1 MRACVRAC
9 VRACGVCVCVCVCLG
24 EEGGVSLALLCI
36 FLFSFLFLLA
46 VLSLL
51 GFVITLFLCCHR
63 HVVCCQ
69 IETCDYLYE
78 RVYRESME
86 PHNYVEQY
94 NMVAI

>member
-1 MRACVRAC
+1 MGGGGESYFSLYFCV
-9 VRACGVCVCVCVCLG
+9 
-24 EEGGVSLALLCI
+24 
-36 FLFSFLFLLA
+36 FLFVFLLA

-69 IETCDYLYE
+69 LETCDYLYE

-86 PHNYVEQY
+86 TYSHVEQY
-94 NMVAI
+94 NIAAI